1 LSRQR
6 LPVQSEPKE
15 EIREI
20 EIDKLVPGTYR
31 LRPVDQG
38 AVKELARS
46 IAHIGLLQPILVR
59 QISSDHFQVIFGLHR
74 LQACRQLGMT
84 KVKAIVKPLSGDDAF
99 LASVAENLQ
108 RNADIDAFEEARGYQ
123 SLIAKGWTQTEI
135 SQRIGKSDSYVSD
148 KLSLIRRLHPRI
160 TVKLE
165 ENRGRGVMG
174 IITASHAQRLARVK
188 DPARQLELASLIEEA
203 KLSVRDLENVLS
215 RKSARGRFFLEVK
228 RNFALSVPTELAKR
242 LGVSEGD
249 VLEARIRHG
258 RLSLAKLHGMSL
270 LRLRTSTSSGNET
283 VKPVQVSSQHR
294 IPVAALAQ

>member
-1 LSRQR
+1 VR
-6 LPVQSEPKE
+6 SEPNE

-20 EIDKLVPGTYR
+20 EIHKLVPGTYR
-31 LRPVDQG
+31 LRPVDQSV
-38 AVKELARS
+38 VKELARS
-46 IAHIGLLQPILVR
+46 IAHVGLLQPILVR
-59 QISSDHFQVIFGLHR
+59 PISSDQYQVIFGLHR

-84 KVKAIVKPLSGDDAF
+84 KVKAIVRPLSGDDAF

-123 SLIAKGWTQTEI
+123 SLITKGWTQTEI

-160 TVKLE
+160 TATLE
-165 ENRGRGVMG
+165 ENRSRGIIG

-188 DPARQLELASLIEEA
+188 DPVRQLELASLIEEA
-203 KLSVRDLENVLS
+203 RLSVRDLENVLS

-228 RNFALSVPTELAKR
+228 RNFTLSVPAELAKR
-242 LGVSEGD
+242 LSISEGD

-258 RLSLAKLHGMSL
+258 RLSLTKLHGTSSIKL
-270 LRLRTSTSSGNET
+270 KTSTSSENET
-283 VKPVQVSSQHR
+283 AKPGLSQ
-294 IPVAALAQ
+294 